1 MTKGQII
8 QNLFVRFL
16 MEMKFENCEF
26 LEIWNSFVNNRKALN
41 SKENFDFIY
50 DYFRSFLE
58 EEYFIMDNS
67 CIPNKYTSAYH
78 SYQLKKIILPS
89 ELQPAYE
96 SIYLKTQELRN
107 EINKSKIKL
116 DYLNECFKEFPAI
129 QFQIEFL
136 IERRQLE
143 LLKLES
149 KVSVL
154 NELIKTFN

>member
-1 MTKGQII
+1 MTKGQIL
-8 QNLFVRFL
+8 QKLFVRFL

-26 LEIWNSFVNNRKALN
+26 LEIWNSFVENRKALN

-50 DYFRSFLE
+50 DYFRNFLAV
-58 EEYFIMDNS
+58 EYFIMDNS
-67 CIPNKYTSAYH
+67 CIPFKYTATYH
-78 SYQLKKIILPS
+78 SHQLKKIILPH
-89 ELQPAYE
+89 ELQAPYE
-96 SIYLKTQELRN
+96 LIFLKAQELRH
-107 EINKSKIKL
+107 EINKIKIKTE
-116 DYLNECFKEFPAI
+116 YLNECFKEFPAI

-136 IERRQLE
+136 IEKRQLE